1 MDIKTIKIIFSN
13 ISMHYKLQKKN
24 ESMIW
29 QVIVGATVKFSLLPD
44 FRDLLTFDDLINI
57 LICIMTVPMNW
68 VLKYKHF
75 KGYFVVLW
83 YVIPKIQWLMFPLP
97 LNISYNRA

>member
-13 ISMHYKLQKKN
+13 ISMHYKLQKN

-57 LICIMTVPMNW
+57 LICIMTVSMN
-68 VLKYKHF
+68 
-75 KGYFVVLW
+75 
-83 YVIPKIQWLMFPLP
+83 
-97 LNISYNRA
+97 